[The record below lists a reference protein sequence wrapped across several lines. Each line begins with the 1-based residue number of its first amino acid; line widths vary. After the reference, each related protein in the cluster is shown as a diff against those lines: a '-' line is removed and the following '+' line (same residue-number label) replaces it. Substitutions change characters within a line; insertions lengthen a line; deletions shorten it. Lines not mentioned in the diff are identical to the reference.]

1 MDSLRDKFGDHGL
14 ISAVIMEKQ
23 ENQLFVNTWLMSCR
37 VLKRGMEE
45 FIVNKMVSAAKEAG
59 YETVEGE
66 YLKTAKNAM
75 VSRIYEKLGF
85 EALSDSKFI
94 ANTNTF
100 VPNKTHIKEDI

>member
-1 MDSLRDKFGDHGL
+1 
-14 ISAVIMEKQ
+14 
-23 ENQLFVNTWLMSCR
+23 
-37 VLKRGMEE
+37 
-45 FIVNKMVSAAKEAG
+45 
-59 YETVEGE
+59 
-66 YLKTAKNAM
+66 M